1 MYEVTTDQ
9 GGRSLILR
17 EGAVQT
23 TPVHEFS
30 PSLRGGG
37 HSMYTTAFGLA
48 PSALK
53 KEQCWV
59 VKYYG
64 GVSLFGSGHVFGTL
78 TGGGSKI
85 ALLGIWKLV
94 SMRRRR
100 NFFWGG
106 GFALNEAMCDLKQIA
121 NWSPQATTK
130 VEKKP
135 LKILK
140 TEKLGGI
147 VFFTFILVD
156 ILFSKRIQIEYTWKY
171 AKAL

>member
-1 MYEVTTDQ
+1 
-9 GGRSLILR
+9 
-17 EGAVQT
+17 
-23 TPVHEFS
+23 
-30 PSLRGGG
+30 
-37 HSMYTTAFGLA
+37 
-48 PSALK
+48 
-53 KEQCWV
+53 
-59 VKYYG
+59 
-64 GVSLFGSGHVFGTL
+64 
-78 TGGGSKI
+78 
-85 ALLGIWKLV
+85 
-94 SMRRRR
+94 MRRRR

-156 ILFSKRIQIEYTWKY
+156 ILFSKRIQIYLEVCKSFIDYITYHKSMRYLEEWVTLNSRNRV
-171 AKAL
+171 ALFDCFYF

>member
-1 MYEVTTDQ
+1 MALAT
-9 GGRSLILR
+9 SL
-17 EGAVQT
+17 
-23 TPVHEFS
+23 
-30 PSLRGGG
+30 G
-37 HSMYTTAFGLA
+37 HL
-48 PSALK
+48 L
-53 KEQCWV
+53 
-59 VKYYG
+59 G
-64 GVSLFGSGHVFGTL
+64 GVKNCVIGDMKISIYAPQAKLF
-78 TGGGSKI
+78 
-85 ALLGIWKLV
+85 LGW
-94 SMRRRR
+94 
-100 NFFWGG
+100 W
-106 GFALNEAMCDLKQIA
+106 FALNEAMCDLKQIT